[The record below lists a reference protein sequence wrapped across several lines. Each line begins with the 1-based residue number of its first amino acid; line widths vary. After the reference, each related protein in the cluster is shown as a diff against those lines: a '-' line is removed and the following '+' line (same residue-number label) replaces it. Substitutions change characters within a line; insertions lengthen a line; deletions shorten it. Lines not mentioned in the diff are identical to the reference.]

1 MVCLALNVWLVGKS
15 LNPYLPVVEYPDAST
30 GLFSLTSCVGPTS
43 FCLPH
48 SLLSSVCFF
57 YFASRLELYA
67 SCMGILP
74 SLMLTL
80 SCVGPGSKASRRKLL
95 RIAYAITTPPC
106 TYRWGLQRLL
116 YNHVGSASCTP
127 ESKWRTPHPLPL
139 YLHPLKRLLSDNLRR
154 DAQRPM
160 QIPTS
165 VDRCAQ
171 KESLSITKT
180 RMLSK
185 VMLSKVK

>member
-1 MVCLALNVWLVGKS
+1 MICMVCLALNVRLVGKS
-15 LNPYLPVVEYPDAST
+15 LNPYLPSSTPDASN
-30 GLFSLTSCVGPTS
+30 GLFSLTSCAGPTS

-95 RIAYAITTPPC
+95 RICDHHTPMYLQMRAPTPTVQSCGKCILHARKSVAYATPPPP
-106 TYRWGLQRLL
+106 
-116 YNHVGSASCTP
+116 VPTP
-127 ESKWRTPHPLPL
+127 IETF
-139 YLHPLKRLLSDNLRR
+139 
-154 DAQRPM
+154 
-160 QIPTS
+160 I
-165 VDRCAQ
+165 V
-171 KESLSITKT
+171 
-180 RMLSK
+180 
-185 VMLSKVK
+185 